1 MKTLPFVLGA
11 IAVACQAHAALP
23 ALKLDLTQTTV
34 SGLSSG
40 GYMAAQFQLAH
51 ADWVK
56 GAAIVA
62 AGPVYCAQNNLMT
75 ALDHCINKVGSPIPL
90 AEINQQLK
98 DWSAQGLLA
107 SEAEIKQSKVWLLH
121 GAADQK
127 IARPVADAL
136 YQQYQQW
143 LTPAQLLYVQDK
155 NFAHHMPTLTEG
167 SACDSS
173 EAPFLGKCNYDAAGE
188 ALNFIYSDL
197 KAPAAQSSGTVYPVA
212 QQKIAGKTAT
222 TLAEQGYVYVPKSC
236 EQGQSCSLHISFHG
250 CNQHA
255 EAVGMAYVEQ
265 AGFNRYADTNN
276 IVVLYPQTKASSL
289 MPMNPQACWDW
300 WGYTDGNYANRNGQ
314 QIQAVL
320 KLAEAMAGKTAM
332 TTE

>member
-1 MKTLPFVLGA
+1 MKTLPFVLCSFV
-11 IAVACQAHAALP
+11 VALSSTVHAALP
-23 ALKLDLTQTTV
+23 PLKLNLAQTTV

-40 GYMAAQFQLAH
+40 GYMAAQFQLSH

-90 AEINQQLK
+90 ADINKQLK
-98 DWSAQGLLA
+98 DWSVVGLLA

-121 GAADQK
+121 GTGDQK
-127 IARPVADAL
+127 ISKAVADAL

-143 LTPAQLLYVQDK
+143 LPAAHLSYVQDK
-155 NFAHHMPTLTEG
+155 NFAHHMPTLNEG
-167 SACDSS
+167 SAFDKS

-188 ALNFIYSDL
+188 ALKFIQADL
-197 KAPAAQSSGTVYPVA
+197 KAPAERSSGQLYA
-212 QQKIAGKTAT
+212 IEQQKIAGDLAAT
-222 TLAEQGYVYVPKSC
+222 MAEQAYVYVPKSC

-255 EAVGMAYVEQ
+255 DAVGMAYVEK
-265 AGFNRYADTNN
+265 AGFNRYADSNKQIKKKN
-276 IVVLYPQTKASSL
+276 I
-289 MPMNPQACWDW
+289 
-300 WGYTDGNYANRNGQ
+300 
-314 QIQAVL
+314 
-320 KLAEAMAGKTAM
+320 
-332 TTE
+332 

>member
-1 MKTLPFVLGA
+1 MKTMMAPFVLSS
-11 IAVACQAHAALP
+11 IAFLFSSSVYAVP
-23 ALKLDLTQTTV
+23 ALKLNLDQTTV

-90 AEINQQLK
+90 ADINKQLK
-98 DWSAQGLLA
+98 DWSVQGLLA
-107 SEAEIKQSKVWLLH
+107 SEAQIKQSKIWLLH
-121 GAADQK
+121 GTADQK
-127 IARPVADAL
+127 ISKEVADAL
-136 YQQYQQW
+136 HQQYQQW
-143 LTPAQLLYVQDK
+143 LPATQLSYIQDK
-155 NFAHHMPTLTEG
+155 NFAHHMPTVSEG
-167 SACDSS
+167 SACDTS

-188 ALNFIYSDL
+188 ALKFIQAGL
-197 KAPAAQSSGTVYPVA
+197 KAPADISSGTVYPIE
-212 QQKIAGKTAT
+212 QQTIAGDLADTM
-222 TLAEQGYVYVPKSC
+222 AEQGYVYVPENC

-255 EAVGMAYVEQ
+255 EAVGMAYVEK
-265 AGFNRYADTNN
+265 AGFNRYADSNN
-276 IVVLYPQTKASSL
+276 IVVLYPQTRASNL

-300 WGYTDGNYANRNGQ
+300 WGYTDANYANRKGL
-314 QIQAVL
+314 QIQAVV
-320 KLAEAMAGKTAM
+320 KLAQSLQSR
-332 TTE
+332 

>member
-1 MKTLPFVLGA
+1 MKTMMAPFVLSS
-11 IAVACQAHAALP
+11 IAFLFSSSVYAVP
-23 ALKLDLTQTTV
+23 ALKLNLDQTTV

-90 AEINQQLK
+90 ADINKQLK
-98 DWSAQGLLA
+98 DWSVQGLLA
-107 SEAEIKQSKVWLLH
+107 SEAQIKQSKIWLLH
-121 GAADQK
+121 GTADQK
-127 IARPVADAL
+127 ISKEVADAL
-136 YQQYQQW
+136 HQQYQQW
-143 LTPAQLLYVQDK
+143 LPATQLSYIQDK
-155 NFAHHMPTLTEG
+155 NFAHHMPTVSEG
-167 SACDSS
+167 SACDTS

-188 ALNFIYSDL
+188 ALKFIQAGL
-197 KAPAAQSSGTVYPVA
+197 KAPADISSGTVYPIE
-212 QQKIAGKTAT
+212 QQTIAGDLADTM
-222 TLAEQGYVYVPKSC
+222 AEQGYVYVPKNC

-255 EAVGMAYVEQ
+255 EAVGMAYVEK
-265 AGFNRYADTNN
+265 AGFNRYADSNN
-276 IVVLYPQTKASSL
+276 IVVLYPQTRASNL

-300 WGYTDGNYANRNGQ
+300 WGYTDANYANRKGL
-314 QIQAVL
+314 QIQAVV
-320 KLAEAMAGKTAM
+320 KLAQSLQSR
-332 TTE
+332 